1 MDKNDEI
8 YIINKDK
15 VFKDNDPVG
24 QEEKNE
30 EAQIFD
36 EEIEKISLAVKIVL
50 KRVVFETVENGYG
63 WQSDRQVTDILDN
76 IHVIQA

>member
-63 WQSDRQVTDILDN
+63 
-76 IHVIQA
+76 